1 MNKLIYTV
9 ALILAITLTATLIP
23 TESEAEIY
31 TDTVRLHILANTD
44 GDYDQ
49 ELKYKV
55 RDYVLKNYS
64 DKLSGFENAENAKE
78 ELQALLPE
86 IEESVDA
93 YLKSEGASYSSRVTL
108 SQEWY
113 DTRAYDDFT
122 LPRGVYYSLRVMLG
136 EAEGKNWWCVMY
148 PPMCLD
154 LATEDAPRDDGILD
168 YTKEEFTLITTGEY
182 SVKFKLLEL
191 VSSAVRQ
198 LSKNG

>member
-9 ALILAITLTATLIP
+9 VLILAITLTATFIP

-64 DKLSGFENAENAKE
+64 GKLSGFENAENAKE

-108 SQEWY
+108 SREWY
-113 DTRAYDDFT
+113 DTRAYEDFT

-191 VSSAVRQ
+191 VSGAVRQ